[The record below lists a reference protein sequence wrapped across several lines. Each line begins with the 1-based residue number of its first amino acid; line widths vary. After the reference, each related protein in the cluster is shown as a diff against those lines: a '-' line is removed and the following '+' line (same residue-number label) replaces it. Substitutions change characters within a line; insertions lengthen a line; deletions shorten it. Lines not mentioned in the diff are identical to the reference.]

1 MVRKFAGALL
11 LATALTVTLAPLPA
25 SAATGA
31 PATAPPAA
39 MTVAGPAGAAPA
51 VMAVTGSAESAPKL
65 IAYKIYFGRCKDTCR
80 IKVRVTNK
88 SRKTLYSVN
97 LNARLKINGRKAGS
111 CYDYIGKIRPKRVR
125 WGGCTVRT
133 RTLSTLWNRWL
144 DGEIRYDKDV
154 NTVVHYEYYR

>member
-11 LATALTVTLAPLPA
+11 FATALTVTLAPLPA

-31 PATAPPAA
+31 PATGVPAA
-39 MTVAGPAGAAPA
+39 
-51 VMAVTGSAESAPKL
+51 MAVTGPAEVAPKL
-65 IAYKIYFGRCKDTCR
+65 IKYKIYFGRCKDTCR

>member
-11 LATALTVTLAPLPA
+11 LATALTVTLAPIPA
-25 SAATGA
+25 SAATSAPATGA
-31 PATAPPAA
+31 PAAGVPAA
-39 MTVAGPAGAAPA
+39 
-51 VMAVTGSAESAPKL
+51 MAVTGPTEAAPKL

-111 CYDYIGKIRPKRVR
+111 CYDYIGTIRPKRVR

>member
-11 LATALTVTLAPLPA
+11 LATAVTVTLAPPPA
-25 SAATGA
+25 SAAATSTGRSAAA
-31 PATAPPAA
+31 PA
-39 MTVAGPAGAAPA
+39 MTVAG
-51 VMAVTGSAESAPKL
+51 TGSTRAAPKL
-65 IAYKIYFGRCKDTCR
+65 ITYKIYFGRCKDTCR

-111 CYDYIGKIRPKRVR
+111 CYDYIGKIRPKHVR

-144 DGEIRYDKDV
+144 DGKIRYDKKA

>member
-11 LATALTVTLAPLPA
+11 LATAVTVTLTPPPA
-25 SAATGA
+25 GATATSAGRSAAA
-31 PATAPPAA
+31 PA
-39 MTVAGPAGAAPA
+39 MTVTGTG
-51 VMAVTGSAESAPKL
+51 TGSAAAAPKL

-80 IKVRVTNK
+80 IKVRITNK

-144 DGEIRYDKDV
+144 DGKIRFDKKT